1 MRIVAIN
8 SGATM
13 WQEVKA
19 TLEHHRDEIWL
30 VSSPT
35 EAIDL
40 LRNERIDSIVLDLP
54 TLEQHG
60 LNLVGGLRRI
70 AAKTAIAIVDDG
82 SHGNRL
88 HQLCLRAGID
98 GVVPVPKTV
107 DSPLTRTRLGRLTAR
122 RKAREQSSRAAR
134 DRRVLLATSKD
145 HSEAIDHTLRT
156 SGYTVLRSHTALST
170 LEYAHDTQ
178 VHVAVVEL
186 GCSELDAEP
195 LISALLR
202 RDPHIVVLAL
212 ASSSN
217 VTAITEA
224 VRDGAHEVLVA
235 PLDNAGLVD
244 AVHRAWNR
252 WAATGRVSG
261 QISLGS
267 MSDAIPYGLVCLPDS
282 DTPPILNHLGRA
294 ILALS
299 SADATAVRVQ
309 EALGFRARGRCC
321 GDEGPAAETRSYRD
335 RSYLVQCRC
344 MQSEGE
350 HLGTVVLLRDVT
362 GEAALDDHKSE
373 FASVVSHELRTPL
386 TAIKNAL
393 DLVIENPELADASK
407 ERMLTIAH
415 RNNERMMVMV
425 RDLLDLSRLEAGHR
439 ALTLSESNL
448 VAIIKTVTGSLEQR
462 AEARDVELV
471 IEAAGDFTGLF
482 VDTVAIERVL
492 LNLVSNAIKYTRE
505 GTEIRIQLLRES
517 KQPTSEDLDPRS
529 IVLRTFAVDWVRFA
543 VIDAGF
549 GIPHAEKARI
559 FKKFVRIDR
568 KVYGRSSGTGLGL
581 SIAERLVRAHG
592 GRIWVESQPG
602 KGATFSFRLPVFD
615 RHGAFGISLAD
626 RVQEAKRGHWS
637 LGIVVL
643 HILGKTETP
652 LDVSDTLGERLVE
665 SARSALYRA
674 RDLAMFV
681 PHRNELIL
689 LLEGCLPEALPRA
702 RARVA
707 QAVKAPLQD
716 AFGADG
722 YHLAYGNSF
731 SPPDGSIEQAVSL
744 LAQAREH
751 AHRHDNAPESWQP
764 RDDAASWNVDE
775 GPTSWNPLHEQDA
788 VSTVPPPVA
797 NGKPTP

>member
-8 SGATM
+8 SGAAV

-19 TLEHHRDEIWL
+19 TLEHHHDDVW
-30 VSSPT
+30 VVASPS

-40 LRNERIDSIVLDLP
+40 LRDKPIDSVLLDLL
-54 TLEQHG
+54 TLEQFG

-70 AAKTAIAIVDDG
+70 AAQAAIAIIDDG
-82 SHGNRL
+82 NQGQRL

-98 GVVPVPKTV
+98 GAVPLPKSV
-107 DSPLTRTRLGRLTAR
+107 DSPITRARLGRLTAR

-134 DRRVLLATSKD
+134 DRRVLLATATEDQEISL
-145 HSEAIDHTLRT
+145 ALQTCGYTTLRA
-156 SGYTVLRSHTALST
+156 HTALAA
-170 LEYAHDTQ
+170 LEYAHDTH

-186 GCSELDAEP
+186 GCPKLDAEP

-202 RDPHIVVLAL
+202 RDPHIVVLAIA
-212 ASSSN
+212 ASSD
-217 VTAITEA
+217 VTAITQA

-235 PLDNAGLVD
+235 PLSADGVVE
-244 AVHRAWNR
+244 AVHQAWNR
-252 WAATGRVSG
+252 WSATGRLTG
-261 QISLGS
+261 QISLAGL
-267 MSDAIPYGLVCLPDS
+267 SDAMPYGVVCLPDS
-282 DTPPILNHLGRA
+282 DTPPILNHFGRA

-299 SADATAVRVQ
+299 ATDATPERIQ
-309 EALGFRARGRCC
+309 ERLGFRARGRCC

-344 MQSEGE
+344 IQGEGE
-350 HLGTVVLLRDVT
+350 HLGTAVLLRDVT
-362 GEAALDDHKSE
+362 GEAALDDHKNE

-393 DLVIENPELADASK
+393 DILIDNPELAQASK
-407 ERMLTIAH
+407 DRMLTIAH

-448 VAIIKTVTGSLEQR
+448 MAIVKTVNGALEQR
-462 AEARDVELV
+462 AEARTVTLR
-471 IEAAGDFTGLF
+471 IEAADNFSGIY

-505 GTEIRIQLLRES
+505 GTEVVVRLQRENEE
-517 KQPTSEDLDPRS
+517 PTTEDLDPRA
-529 IVLRTFAVDWVRFA
+529 IVLRSFAVGWVRFE

-549 GIPHAEKARI
+549 GVPHAEKGRI

-568 KVYGRSSGTGLGL
+568 KVYGKSSGTGLGL
-581 SIAERLVRAHG
+581 SIAERLVQAHG
-592 GRIWVESQPG
+592 GNMWLTSTPG
-602 KGATFSFRLPVFD
+602 KGATFGFRVPVFD
-615 RHGAFGISLAD
+615 RHGAFGISLAN
-626 RVQEAKRGHWS
+626 RVQDAKRGHWS

-643 HILGKTETP
+643 HMLGATEQR
-652 LDVSDTLGERLVE
+652 LDVSDALGERLVE

-674 RDLAMFV
+674 RDFAMFV

-707 QAVKAPLQD
+707 KVVKVQLEEE
-716 AFGADG
+716 FGSNG
-722 YHLAYGNSF
+722 FHLAYGNSF

-744 LAQAREH
+744 LARAREH
-751 AHRHDNAPESWQP
+751 AHRHDDAPDSWEP

-775 GPTSWNPLHEQDA
+775 GPTSWNPVLDQES
-788 VSTVPPPVA
+788 VSTAPPPSVE
-797 NGKPTP
+797 GPPDR